1 MLPAEDILVLSDL
14 HMAPERGSGL
24 FQADETLA
32 SFLGWIME
40 QDSPLTYVVVAGDL
54 LDFLVPQEKG
64 ERLKAFD
71 PQSAPQRTGLI
82 LDRHPEVFDALA
94 RVANSSRHRLMILN
108 GNHDP
113 ELVLPTVQQ
122 VIESRLATGG
132 ASAAVRW
139 LVHGEASRFQVG
151 AAEVFIEHGDLF
163 DDWNRI
169 DREGLRR
176 ALSRI
181 SRGFIEE
188 HGFQAP
194 PGSQLVLDYLT
205 DLRNDF
211 PWVDYLKPEREAVVP
226 ILNHFLPVQRR
237 ADLRRALQPWLRYQ
251 GNALETL
258 GLKLLPPVTLIRG
271 PEDRK
276 SKRKKLADWLRE
288 QKEHALQRFQELRRE
303 KLIERLRA
311 ASAEDGYFDLE
322 RLDDAAGEI
331 AQILDR
337 GTDLVIQGHTHAA
350 KAYPLGSRGLY
361 LNTGTWG
368 QLLAL
373 PASGDSNGEWNAFL
387 DRLESCSQY
396 DFPRPTFARIRRDP
410 AKGATLAT
418 LHQWRDAS
426 EPTNLAR
433 FRFHDDQRTW
443 TKEV

>member
-24 FQADETLA
+24 FQADEALLG
-32 SFLGWIME
+32 FLNWVME
-40 QDSPLTYVVVAGDL
+40 QDTRLTYVVIAGDL
-54 LDFLVPQEKG
+54 LDFLVPQEKS
-64 ERLKAFD
+64 EKLTTFD
-71 PQSAPQRTGLI
+71 PQKAPQRTLLI
-82 LDRHPEVFDALA
+82 LDRHPEVFSAMTRIA
-94 RVANSSRHRLMILN
+94 GSPRHRLIILN

-113 ELVLPTVQQ
+113 ELVLPAVQQ
-122 VIESRLATGG
+122 VIEDRLANGG
-132 ASAAVRW
+132 ASAMLRW
-139 LVHGEASRFQVG
+139 FVHGEAARFQVG
-151 AAEVFIEHGDLF
+151 TAEVSIEHGDLF

-169 DREGLRR
+169 DHDGLRR

-188 HGFQAP
+188 HGFHAP

-205 DLRNDF
+205 DLRNQF

-288 QKEHALQRFQELRRE
+288 QREQALQRLQEARRG
-303 KLIERLRA
+303 KLLERLRVT
-311 ASAEDGYFDLE
+311 SAEDGYFDLE
-322 RLDDAAGEI
+322 CPDDAAGEI
-331 AQILDR
+331 AQIINQ
-337 GTDLVIQGHTHAA
+337 GTDLVIHGHTHAA

-361 LNTGTWG
+361 FNTGTWG

-373 PASGDSNGEWNAFL
+373 PGSGAPDEEWSVFL
-387 DRLESCSQY
+387 DSLESCRQK
-396 DFPRPTFARIRRDP
+396 DFARLTFARIRRDP
-410 AKGATLAT
+410 AERATLAT
-418 LHQWRDAS
+418 LHLWDTF
-426 EPTNLAR
+426 EPTSLAR
-433 FRFHDDQRTW
+433 FRFNDDQRTW